1 MHSGY
6 EMVGQRTDV
15 STFTDIGT
23 GVTQKASEGYGQV
36 ATMSRAKAEALY
48 ERAISHFSGD
58 EETRAELI
66 RQKKLVMAGKARGAM
81 TVMRSPTITERGRML
96 MAFRVDD
103 TLDDDLIRMGTR
115 VIGGEDGAMGYNV
128 SALLA
133 AANSADN
140 DGDRIA
146 YNLIAGKNS
155 RAAFEAMQND
165 EVLKKLALDRE
176 SHIMRHKAAT
186 DALTAQIDATIKGKT
201 LTDFVGS
208 MRKLVGQSY
217 IGLLSYNIDRL
228 KSAARVGMLVESG
241 SKMSEADY
249 DVFEKLFY
257 ALEQEGVGF
266 KHVSYMEGGVEKRL
280 KLSGQA
286 IEGMTSGLAFQSSSA
301 GRAVFDVA
309 RKKIEQVTRMKAA
322 EYEEMIQTGA
332 TAKDLNALTSRML
345 DDIYEATD
353 DLGLGGIGEINRRHH
368 EAAAAR
374 AAKAGAKLAPTLMGG
389 LALSSAVYSLFDR
402 GYSATELEAPAPGPD
417 GRTGSSSIAMK
428 MAIANGE
435 LLREE
440 RGGPSYNRG
449 HNQQMPVGN
458 TPVNMP
464 PAPNSIPTK
473 SYVEGNTSR
482 INMQAMVPSGVNAQQ
497 YADSLRATMAHA
509 QVGVNVT
516 HRHVMPR
523 DLTQEL

>member
-1 MHSGY
+1 
-6 EMVGQRTDV
+6 
-15 STFTDIGT
+15 
-23 GVTQKASEGYGQV
+23 
-36 ATMSRAKAEALY
+36 
-48 ERAISHFSGD
+48 
-58 EETRAELI
+58 
-66 RQKKLVMAGKARGAM
+66 
-81 TVMRSPTITERGRML
+81 
-96 MAFRVDD
+96 
-103 TLDDDLIRMGTR
+103 
-115 VIGGEDGAMGYNV
+115 
-128 SALLA
+128 
-133 AANSADN
+133 
-140 DGDRIA
+140 
-146 YNLIAGKNS
+146 
-155 RAAFEAMQND
+155 
-165 EVLKKLALDRE
+165 
-176 SHIMRHKAAT
+176 
-186 DALTAQIDATIKGKT
+186 

-208 MRKLVGQSY
+208 MRKLVGQSD

-266 KHVSYMEGGVEKRL
+266 KHGENVTARLTRDISAIFEMSDVGEAKKKLQTTLTDYFGNELFDEGFSYMEGGVEKRL

-286 IEGMTSGLAFQSSSA
+286 IEGMTSGLAFQSSTA
-301 GRAVFDVA
+301 GRAVFDIA
-309 RKKIEQVTRMKAA
+309 RKKIEQVTRTKAA

-332 TAKDLNALTSRML
+332 TAKDMNALTSRML

-374 AAKAGAKLAPTLMGG
+374 AAKAGAKLAPTAMGG
-389 LALSSAVYSLFDR
+389 LALASAVYSLFDR

-440 RGGPSYNRG
+440 RGGPSHNRG